1 MTFRK
6 AALKTQEVAD
16 TAVWLLS
23 PRSSGINGQGIVV
36 DAGMGWN
43 FFDEELV
50 AASSRLPGS

>member
-1 MTFRK
+1 
-6 AALKTQEVAD
+6 
-16 TAVWLLS
+16 
-23 PRSSGINGQGIVV
+23 VV